1 MLFLLVIYLLF
12 VYMLILQFI
21 RNFQVYLLELFYLP
35 YLDLILLI
43 LNYLLMFYEEIHS
56 LIYQC
61 IFVEN
66 LFSPFTLLVVK
77 CNYLWNKVSY
87 LMYLF
92 NGLIF
97 NGQIFCKMK
106 LFLIFG
112 KIFLLIII
120 LNLWPYSQ
128 SNFGACYYCYLFK
141 GICALM
147 ILIIITFFSHH
158 DHLFLMHEFYYI
170 LNQALIFIL
179 CWLREEKL
187 TEKYEI
193 FIDFLVLM

>member
-43 LNYLLMFYEEIHS
+43 LNYLLMFYEVINS
-56 LIYQC
+56 LIYQY
-61 IFVEN
+61 IFVGN
-66 LFSPFTLLVVK
+66 LFSPFTSLVVK

-97 NGQIFCKMK
+97 NGQVFCKMK

-120 LNLWPYSQ
+120 LNLWPYNQ

-141 GICALM
+141 GICVLM
-147 ILIIITFFSHH
+147 ILIIITFSSHH
-158 DHLFLMHEFYYI
+158 DRLFLMHEFYYI
-170 LNQALIFIL
+170 LNQALISIL
-179 CWLREEKL
+179 YWLKEEKL
-187 TEKYEI
+187 KEKYEI